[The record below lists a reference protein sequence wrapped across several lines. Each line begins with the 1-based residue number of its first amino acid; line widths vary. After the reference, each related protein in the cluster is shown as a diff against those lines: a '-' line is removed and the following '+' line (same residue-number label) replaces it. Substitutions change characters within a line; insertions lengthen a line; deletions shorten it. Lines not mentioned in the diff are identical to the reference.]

1 MATRKIP
8 IATATKDELRA
19 FALELGIMNMPNN
32 YNREHVLSRLRQ
44 HGFAGEEIEIEDVA
58 ADSPRIALDRIS
70 KAAAEEGDT
79 FVRLNI
85 HVSELEGGNDP
96 VYVSCNGRG
105 CLLPRGEDITIPTR
119 LYESLKNAVMD
130 VYDPLKEGGISTT
143 PRKVPRFPHQV
154 IGRNL
159 PPTESSMKRA
169 AA

>member
-1 MATRKIP
+1 MPTRKIP
-8 IATATKDELRA
+8 VSEATKDELRA
-19 FALELGIMNMPNN
+19 FALELGITNLPPS
-32 YNREHVLSRLRQ
+32 YNRDQVLSRIRQ
-44 HGFAGEEIEIEDVA
+44 SAWNGDYIEIEDVPQNDA
-58 ADSPRIALDRIS
+58 RAVLDRIS

-85 HVSELEGGNDP
+85 HVSELDNGSEP

-143 PRKVPRFPHQV
+143 PRKVPRFPHAV
-154 IGRNL
+154 LARNL
-159 PPTESSMKRA
+159 PASESSMKRVA
-169 AA
+169 A